1 MKIVNGNNTQ
11 VVVNVQITP
20 MPTRHEALS
29 LETEAQIVLQ
39 ALAIAFGG
47 YSYVPTSAIAQ
58 ACVGRASRWTL
69 ADGKCDADKAT
80 TFLERTARLIE
91 LVTVERNEY
100 FGIHECEDEINKAL
114 KDMDIYL
121 QKCGY

>member
-1 MKIVNGNNTQ
+1 MKIVNGNDTQ

-47 YSYVPTSAIAQ
+47 YNCVPTSAIAQ
-58 ACVGRASRWTL
+58 ACVGRTL